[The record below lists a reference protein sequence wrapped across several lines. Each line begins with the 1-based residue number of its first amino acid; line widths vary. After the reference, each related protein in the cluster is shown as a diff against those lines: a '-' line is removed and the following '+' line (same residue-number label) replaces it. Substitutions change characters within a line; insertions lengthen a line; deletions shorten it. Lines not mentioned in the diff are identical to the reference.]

1 MPTYRV
7 TVAQPW
13 ALPVNGPVSSNT
25 FHVSVPVAGDTAL
38 GLVSDA
44 FNDMYD
50 AIGHWGS
57 IFTGQREISFVNLAD
72 STPRT
77 AEFSK
82 TYSFS
87 PGATSLPGEVALR
100 VSYRAEYAVNV
111 RRSRF
116 TGSVNLG
123 PFAQNTLDDLGVFTE
138 AVANDV
144 LDGFLGLQT
153 AFGVLGCDLKCG
165 SEAYGW
171 KNIAALKVTN
181 EASTVRR
188 RQMLPTVVLGTY

>member
-7 TVAQPW
+7 NVSMPW
-13 ALPVNGPVSSNT
+13 ASPVNGPVSSNT
-25 FHVSVPVAGDTAL
+25 FHVAVPVAGDTAL

-44 FNDMYD
+44 INDMYD
-50 AIGHWGS
+50 DIGHWGGR
-57 IFTGQREISFVNLAD
+57 FTGQREVSFVNLAD

-82 TYSFS
+82 TYAFT
-87 PGATSLPGEVALR
+87 PGADTLPGEVALR

-123 PFAQNTLDDLGVFTE
+123 PFAQNTLGDDGLFTE
-138 AVANDV
+138 AATNDV

-153 AFGVLGCDLKCG
+153 AFGVLGCQLKCG
-165 SEAYGW
+165 SETYGW

-181 EASTVRR
+181 EPSTVRR
-188 RQMLPTVVLGTY
+188 RQGLATIILGTY